1 MSRDWLFE
9 YAVAGAKAAADSLA
23 RLLDAEPATR
33 TPVCDKLDM
42 SALPEK
48 LFPADTGAIGV
59 FADLVGAIQG
69 EAGIAFRR
77 GEAEALVRT
86 LVPDADVESFDTS
99 AQSAISEVGNI
110 ALSSAAGA
118 IAEMIGGVV
127 IPSVPRLGANMSD
140 VLLVDEICAD
150 LRSLPAYVA
159 EAEINGPDGPF
170 PLTFVWIPGD

>member
-9 YAVAGAKAAADSLA
+9 YAVAGVKAAADALA

-33 TPVCDKLDM
+33 APVCDKLDM
-42 SALPEK
+42 IALPDR
-48 LFPADTGAIGV
+48 LFPPDSDAIGV

-77 GEAEALVRT
+77 AEADALVRA
-86 LVPDADVESFDTS
+86 LVPDADVTSFDTR
-99 AQSAISEVGNI
+99 AQSAMSEVGNI

-118 IAEMIGGVV
+118 IAELIGGVV

-140 VLLVDEICAD
+140 VLLVDEICGD
-150 LRSLPAYVA
+150 LGGLPAYVA
-159 EAEINGPDGPF
+159 EAEINTPGRSL

>member
-9 YAVAGAKAAADSLA
+9 YALAGVRAAADSLA
-23 RLLDAEPATR
+23 RLLDVEPETR
-33 TPVCDKLDM
+33 APVCEKLDM
-42 SALPEK
+42 SALPDR

-59 FADLVGAIQG
+59 FVDLVGAIQG
-69 EAGIAFRR
+69 EAGVTFRR
-77 GEAEALVRT
+77 NQAEALVRA
-86 LVPDADVESFDTS
+86 LVPDADVESFDTR
-99 AQSAISEVGNI
+99 AQSAMSEVGNI

-118 IAEMIGGVV
+118 IAGLIGGVV

-150 LRSLPAYVA
+150 LRGLPVYVA
-159 EAEINGPDGPF
+159 EAGINGSEGPF